1 MRLYRVV
8 IYTQLGNVNIN
19 VSAESGREALRQI
32 VCMGY
37 HACNVVALVRVDS

>member
-8 IYTQLGNVNIN
+8 IYTQLGNQTIN
-19 VSAESGREALRQI
+19 VSAGSGREALRQI

-37 HACNVVALVRVDS
+37 HACNVVALVRVDY